1 MAKKETFIIEQFKKY
16 KVFLYGGGPASL
28 STSVIHLNLPSG
40 KAILR
45 FKEGRL
51 KKNKATIKGKNSLYE
66 VYLKADRY
74 LAFIDLLRN
83 EKPLYFFYDFN
94 GNVAYIT
101 TSDEPVGEN
110 ER

>member
-1 MAKKETFIIEQFKKY
+1 MATKKNFIIEQFKQY
-16 KVFLYGGGPASL
+16 KVFLYGGGTAEL
-28 STSVIHLNLPSG
+28 SSSVIHLTLPSG

-45 FKEGRL
+45 FREGRL
-51 KKNKATIKGKNSLYE
+51 KKNKVTVNGKKSIYE

-83 EKPLYFFYDFN
+83 EKPLYFFYDLK
-94 GNVAYIT
+94 GNIAYIT

-110 ER
+110 E